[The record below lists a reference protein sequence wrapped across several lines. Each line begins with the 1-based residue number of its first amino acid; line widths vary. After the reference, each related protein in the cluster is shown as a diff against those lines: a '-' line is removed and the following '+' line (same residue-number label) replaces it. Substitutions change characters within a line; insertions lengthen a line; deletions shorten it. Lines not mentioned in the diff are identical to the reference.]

1 VTCTNSIKEYATP
14 PRSFDEVQRTIATAL
29 FEAWTTM
36 DYPQLMGLKIEQQES
51 SSSSSAATATTATSS
66 TTTTNTAVLELQ
78 ESERPPTAMT
88 VQSGWF
94 IGIMV
99 VILMAMVVV
108 MVLIVLACRRQ
119 RQRSTATKPAHNTK
133 EDDNMNGEKR
143 IPPRIITNTSED
155 DNNTFVMHDGVGGG
169 WSPSPRSSTT
179 SHTKHEDANKKEETG
194 NDEDPYIIGRSQQ
207 HVQLLYTG
215 RNIDNNH
222 SLLTSTIDDIG
233 MDMGSLSDAESATV
247 SSANSCSS
255 TNSLSSPP
263 HRARLRHSGT
273 ASHAISM
280 CGIVS
285 PITTPTV
292 PPPATAAAPCQ
303 TKLREKEEE
312 DVERNNHNTTH
323 HRSGTSRAIAM
334 SGIVEV

>member
-1 VTCTNSIKEYATP
+1 
-14 PRSFDEVQRTIATAL
+14 
-29 FEAWTTM
+29 
-36 DYPQLMGLKIEQQES
+36 
-51 SSSSSAATATTATSS
+51 
-66 TTTTNTAVLELQ
+66 
-78 ESERPPTAMT
+78 
-88 VQSGWF
+88 
-94 IGIMV
+94 
-99 VILMAMVVV
+99 
-108 MVLIVLACRRQ
+108 
-119 RQRSTATKPAHNTK
+119 
-133 EDDNMNGEKR
+133 
-143 IPPRIITNTSED
+143 
-155 DNNTFVMHDGVGGG
+155 MHDGVGGG

-292 PPPATAAAPCQ
+292 PPPATAAAPGQ

-334 SGIVEV
+334 SGTTTTTPTPPPATVAASRKTTRREKEEEEVERNTHKPTHRHRHHRRSASWSPPTTPPQSPSPTPPAPKTTESSTSATMGQYLDNMATDDGFIANICGGLGTSTDLCNRNY